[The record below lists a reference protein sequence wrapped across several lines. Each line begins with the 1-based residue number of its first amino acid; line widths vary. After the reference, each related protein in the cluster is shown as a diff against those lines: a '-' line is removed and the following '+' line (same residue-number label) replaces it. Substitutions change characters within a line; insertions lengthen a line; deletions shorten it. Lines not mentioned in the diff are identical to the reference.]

1 MGSKE
6 NAMSDNAK
14 DSYIHIYLLQSNLRD
29 SIRLVVGRNNKNPNN
44 VSAFS
49 TDRTLYCTLSHSI
62 DSVPCRLLHPAPFA
76 IPCRALLFALS
87 R

>member
-44 VSAFS
+44 VSVSVQTVHFIA
-49 TDRTLYCTLSHSI
+49 LYHIQLTPYLAVFFI
-62 DSVPCRLLHPAPFA
+62 LHP
-76 IPCRALLFALS
+76 S
-87 R
+87 RFPVVPGCSH